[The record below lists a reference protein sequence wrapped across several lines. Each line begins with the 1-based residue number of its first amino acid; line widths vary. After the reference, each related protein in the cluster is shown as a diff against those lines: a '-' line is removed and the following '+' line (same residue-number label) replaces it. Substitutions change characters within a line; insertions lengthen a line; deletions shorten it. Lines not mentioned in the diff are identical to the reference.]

1 MRRAAVLF
9 MALALAAGCDDS
21 NDNPTGPS
29 NTGPIV
35 FSSQLSAANEVPA
48 VTGPEANGRGNVT
61 ISFNVPRDASGGVIG
76 AGTASFAIQ
85 LSGFPPGTPAILAH
99 IHPGATGQIGAPLV
113 NTNLVPATALVL
125 GDGTVNVTLTAPVGQ
140 VDAAAIT
147 ANPAAYYFNVHTA
160 LNPGGA
166 VRGQLTRTQ

>member
-9 MALALAAGCDDS
+9 MALALAAGCGDD
-21 NDNPTGPS
+21 NDNPAGPS

-35 FSSQLSAANEVPA
+35 FTAPLTAASEVPP

-61 ISFNVPRDASGGVIG
+61 ISFNVPRDAGGAVIG

-99 IHPGATGQIGAPLV
+99 IHPGAAGQVGAPLV
-113 NTNLVPATALVL
+113 NTNLTPATALVL
-125 GDGTVNVTLTAPVGQ
+125 GDGTVNVTLTAPVTQ

-147 ANPAAYYFNVHTA
+147 ANPAAYYFNVHTQ
-160 LNPGGA
+160 LNAAGA
-166 VRGQLTRTQ
+166 VRGQLTRAQ